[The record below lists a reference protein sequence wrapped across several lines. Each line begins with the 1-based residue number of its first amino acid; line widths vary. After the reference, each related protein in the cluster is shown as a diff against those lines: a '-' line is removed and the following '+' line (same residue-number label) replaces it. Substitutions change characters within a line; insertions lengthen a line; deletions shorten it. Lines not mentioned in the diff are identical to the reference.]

1 MAHSRAL
8 ERGCER
14 TVAAQA
20 LSALVIVE
28 CGGDAEKGL
37 ISSAPGDVGAVG
49 QEGFKVEVTWRETEK

>member
-1 MAHSRAL
+1 MTKHGGDFGLAHSRAL

-28 CGGDAEKGL
+28 SVEVMQRRG
-37 ISSAPGDVGAVG
+37 SSALHRG
-49 QEGFKVEVTWRETEK
+49 TWEQ

>member
-37 ISSAPGDVGAVG
+37 ISSAPGDVGAVS
-49 QEGFKVEVTWRETEK
+49 